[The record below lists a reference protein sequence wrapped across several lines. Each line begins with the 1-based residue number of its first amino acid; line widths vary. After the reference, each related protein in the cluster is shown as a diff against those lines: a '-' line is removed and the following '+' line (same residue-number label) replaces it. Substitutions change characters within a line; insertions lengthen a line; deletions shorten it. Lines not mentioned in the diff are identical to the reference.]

1 MNKAAP
7 LIEYLSE
14 VKRRQFRP
22 GSMDCALFAAEWVRR
37 ATGRDLTQGLRG
49 KYRSIKRGQEMLREA
64 GFDDHIA
71 VANEHLQAIPPAMA
85 GTGDIAVIDGEAL
98 GIVSADRVFVLRP
111 DGLGH
116 VKRRRATR
124 AFRV

>member
-1 MNKAAP
+1 MSRAGL
-7 LIEYLSE
+7 LINYLTE
-14 VKRRQFRP
+14 VRGRKFRP

-49 KYRSIKRGQEMLREA
+49 KYRSIRRGHELLREA
-64 GFDDHIA
+64 GFEDHIA
-71 VANEHLQAIPPAMA
+71 VADEHLQAIPPAMG